1 MLKFPNQHSVF
12 FLQIIFCQHFFD
24 SFCDFTA
31 CHKNPPF
38 RKNVNLGLTK
48 QKKCDNV
55 KLTFEEEALVA
66 IADQAFERKTGARGL
81 RSIIEGVLQEIMF
94 TAPSDKNI
102 LKITIT
108 EDTVNGKKPIITK
121 K

>member
-1 MLKFPNQHSVF
+1 MDESTLVSIMTEPKNS
-12 FLQIIFCQHFFD
+12 II
-24 SFCDFTA
+24 
-31 CHKNPPF
+31 
-38 RKNVNLGLTK
+38 K
-48 QKKCDNV
+48 QYQALFKMDGIE
-55 KLTFEEEALVA
+55 LIFEENALKR
-66 IADQAFERKTGARGL
+66 IAELTIERKTGARGL

-108 EDTVNGKKPIITK
+108 EDTVNGKKPVITK